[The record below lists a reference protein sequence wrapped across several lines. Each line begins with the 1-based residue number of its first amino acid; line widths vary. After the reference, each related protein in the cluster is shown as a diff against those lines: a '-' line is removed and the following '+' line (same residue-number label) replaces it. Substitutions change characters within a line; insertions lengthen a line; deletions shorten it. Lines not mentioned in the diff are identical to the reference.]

1 MSELDLETCLG
12 LPDQKVT
19 SGKTTLFSYY
29 ANSTANLNLTIP
41 VVNAAGVGF
50 SGYCHATFR
59 WRKGI

>member
-1 MSELDLETCLG
+1 MAAPRSVGMSELDLETCLG

-41 VVNAAGVGF
+41 
-50 SGYCHATFR
+50 R
-59 WRKGI
+59 WRKGM